1 MLGYNELKMLF
12 PNRSKDYIYK
22 LIRKLKEKYNCN
34 YTQSVISADI
44 VSKEFNIE
52 IDNKN
57 SVTDCNRWHTT
68 HIKIIAQKWRKYNEI

>member
-34 YTQSVISADI
+34 YTQIVISADI

-52 IDNKN
+52 ID
-57 SVTDCNRWHTT
+57 TI
-68 HIKIIAQKWRKYNEI
+68 IKIVSPTAIGDTQHT

>member
-22 LIRKLKEKYNCN
+22 LIRKLKKKYNCN

-52 IDNKN
+52 ID
-57 SVTDCNRWHTT
+57 TI
-68 HIKIIAQKWRKYNEI
+68 IKIVSPTAIGDTQHT

>member
-22 LIRKLKEKYNCN
+22 LIRKLKEKYKCN

-52 IDNKN
+52 ID
-57 SVTDCNRWHTT
+57 TI
-68 HIKIIAQKWRKYNEI
+68 IKIVSPTAIGDTQHT

>member
-52 IDNKN
+52 ID
-57 SVTDCNRWHTT
+57 TI
-68 HIKIIAQKWRKYNEI
+68 IKIVSLTAISDTQHT

>member
-34 YTQSVISADI
+34 YTHSVISADI

-52 IDNKN
+52 ID
-57 SVTDCNRWHTT
+57 TI
-68 HIKIIAQKWRKYNEI
+68 IKIVSPTAIGDTQHT